1 MKERLHYAQVAQDGY
16 KSSLGLE
23 QYLRQ
28 CGLEEALL
36 HLVKLRASQVNGCAY
51 CLDVH
56 WKDLRAI
63 GENEQRL
70 YSLDAW
76 RECPYYTDRERAAL
90 SWTEAV
96 TLVTNG
102 HVPDSVYEQVRP
114 HFTEKELSDL
124 TLAVAT
130 INAWNRLAIAGR
142 TVPGTYRLPSP
153 SRSRK
158 GHSDPPSGCRRIR
171 EIANPTEA
179 RRNVGVMAGVCSPSP
194 RRSVG
199 IRQRPQY
206 RPLELTSAGVPPIA
220 PS

>member
-1 MKERLHYAQVAQDGY
+1 MKERLRYAQVAQDGY
-16 KSSLGLE
+16 NSLLGLE

-28 CGLEEALL
+28 CGLEESLL
-36 HLVKLRASQVNGCAY
+36 HLIKLRASQVNGCAY
-51 CLDVH
+51 CIDMH

-96 TLVTNG
+96 TLITNG
-102 HVPDSVYEQVRP
+102 HVPDSVYEEVRP

-142 TVPGTYRLPSP
+142 TVPGTYRAPQP
-153 SRSRK
+153 QQFKK
-158 GHSDPPSGCRRIR
+158 G
-171 EIANPTEA
+171 A
-179 RRNVGVMAGVCSPSP
+179 
-194 RRSVG
+194 
-199 IRQRPQY
+199 
-206 RPLELTSAGVPPIA
+206 
-220 PS
+220 